1 MAQQVRLKAQKR
13 TLAGRNA
20 IKKIRAA
27 GLVPAVV
34 YGAKEEP
41 TNLELSARDLENVL
55 SHAASE
61 HVLVELEIAEGSQS
75 TNKLALIQEVQHNA
89 LDRQIVHVDFH
100 AVSTTEKITSEV
112 PIETQGTAIG
122 VKTFGGLLEHG
133 LRTLEVECFPQD
145 LPGIIHVDVS
155 NLNIGDSLHVRDLQ
169 LPSGV
174 EAVTDGELTVVSVVE
189 SRVEEEEVEEAP
201 EVAVTAPE
209 VITEKKP
216 ETPEQGAETK
226 PKAETKGKE

>member
-122 VKTFGGLLEHG
+122 VKTFGGLLEHS

-201 EVAVTAPE
+201 EAAVTAPE

-216 ETPEQGAETK
+216 ETPEQGAEAK

>member
-61 HVLVELEIAEGSQS
+61 HVLVELEIAEGSQR

-122 VKTFGGLLEHG
+122 VKTFGGLLEHS

-201 EVAVTAPE
+201 EAAVTAPE

-216 ETPEQGAETK
+216 ETPEQGAEAK